1 MNAGLLLHF
10 LSLIKKIT
18 VFFSTYDNT
27 TEGIKKR
34 LEQIYYMIY
43 CPVQYVLAIGIKG
56 DKIEDQ
62 APFYQGDLVK
72 QKMKSTLKVSGV
84 MINARAVTI
93 DSVYIKKTVSKS
105 LKYDIYL

>member
-1 MNAGLLLHF
+1 
-10 LSLIKKIT
+10 
-18 VFFSTYDNT
+18 
-27 TEGIKKR
+27 
-34 LEQIYYMIY
+34 MIY
-43 CPVQYVLAIGIKG
+43 CSVQYVLAIGIKG
-56 DKIEDQ
+56 DKMKDQ

-105 LKYDIYL
+105 LKYDIDL